1 MLTSVNL
8 LSDTEE
14 NKGKILKS
22 HLTQAQRARVQHGP
36 QVKTPPKSDTTPL
49 QNKTQRPQVEDKMPY
64 LM

>member
-1 MLTSVNL
+1 LLTFVTL

-14 NKGKILKS
+14 NKGKVLKS

-36 QVKTPPKSDTTPL
+36 QVKMPL
-49 QNKTQRPQVEDKMPY
+49 QNKTQRPQVEDKIPY